1 MNTVYK
7 HRTTQGIAEYE
18 ILKGEFGVDDTL
30 HLRDTTCQHYGAK
43 CEIEVV
49 KCESG
54 DCYQF
59 SKALNANAEEYIYF
73 HQLEKFWATK
83 KDAYV
88 EGMERAVE
96 SYYRSIAENEQK
108 IVEAEEKLAGMKKM
122 KVQYFTS
129 EMVKSENLC
138 YVENEG
144 TCRIIGTILFDDG
157 RIGHLTDSNYSE
169 DYGGYG
175 YEGDRII
182 LIENKATG
190 RIMTENNEFVFASK
204 QDYDNIKSNENLG
217 RLKKSIETYHDIIK
231 SYTLNIERLNT
242 IIGQKDTLTI
252 DQMRDMR
259 NEI

>member
-1 MNTVYK
+1 MNAIYKYRTV
-7 HRTTQGIAEYE
+7 HGIVEYE
-18 ILKGEFGVDDTL
+18 ILKGEFGVDDIL
-30 HLRDTTCQHYGAK
+30 HLRDTSCQHYGDK

-83 KDAYV
+83 EEAYV

-96 SYYRSIAENEQK
+96 SYYRSIAENEK
-108 IVEAEEKLAGMKKM
+108 RIVEAEEKLAGMKKV
-122 KVQYFTS
+122 KIQYFTN
-129 EMVKSENLC
+129 EMVKSEKLC
-138 YVENEG
+138 YVEDEG

-169 DYGGYG
+169 GYDG

-204 QDYDNIKSNENLG
+204 QDYDNIKANKLMETLT
-217 RLKKSIETYHDIIK
+217 KSIENNRKGIE
-231 SYTLNIERLNT
+231 SYTLSIERLNT

-252 DQMRDMR
+252 EQMRDIR
-259 NEI
+259 NGK

>member
-1 MNTVYK
+1 
-7 HRTTQGIAEYE
+7 
-18 ILKGEFGVDDTL
+18 
-30 HLRDTTCQHYGAK
+30 
-43 CEIEVV
+43 
-49 KCESG
+49 
-54 DCYQF
+54 
-59 SKALNANAEEYIYF
+59 
-73 HQLEKFWATK
+73 
-83 KDAYV
+83 
-88 EGMERAVE
+88 
-96 SYYRSIAENEQK
+96 
-108 IVEAEEKLAGMKKM
+108 MKKM

-144 TCRIIGTILFDDG
+144 TCRIIGAIMFNDG
-157 RIGHLTDSNYSE
+157 KIGYLTDSNYSE
-169 DYGGYG
+169 GYDG

-217 RLKKSIETYHDIIK
+217 RLKKSIETYNDIIK

-252 DQMRDMR
+252 DQMRDIR
-259 NEI
+259 NGN

>member
-1 MNTVYK
+1 MNAIYK
-7 HRTTQGIAEYE
+7 YRTTQGIAEYE
-18 ILKGEFGVDDTL
+18 ILNGEFGVDDIL
-30 HLRDTTCQHYGAK
+30 HLRDTTCQHYGPK

-73 HQLEKFWATK
+73 HQLEKYWATK

-88 EGMERAVE
+88 EGMERAIE
-96 SYYRSIAENEQK
+96 SYYRSIADNEQK
-108 IVEAEEKLAGMKKM
+108 IVEAEEKLTGMKKM

-144 TCRIIGTILFDDG
+144 TCRIIGTIMFDDG
-157 RIGHLTDSNYSE
+157 RIGHLTDSNYTE
-169 DYGGYG
+169 GYDG

-204 QDYDNIKSNENLG
+204 QDYDNIKSNEKFG
-217 RLKKSIETYHDIIK
+217 RLKKSIETYHEIIK
-231 SYTLNIERLNT
+231 SYTLNIERLNS
-242 IIGQKDTLTI
+242 IICQKDTLTV

>member
-7 HRTTQGIAEYE
+7 YRTLQGIVEYE
-18 ILKGEFGVDDTL
+18 ILNGEFGVDDTL
-30 HLRDTTCQHYGAK
+30 HLRDTSCKHYGDK

-54 DCYQF
+54 DYYQF

-73 HQLEKFWATK
+73 HQREKFWATMEE
-83 KDAYV
+83 AYV
-88 EGMERAVE
+88 EGMEMAVE
-96 SYYRSIAENEQK
+96 SYYHSIAENERR
-108 IVEAEEKLAGMKKM
+108 IVEAEEKLAGMKKV
-122 KVQYFTS
+122 KIQYFTS

-138 YVENEG
+138 YVEDEG

-169 DYGGYG
+169 GYDG

-190 RIMTENNEFVFASK
+190 RIMTENGESVYVSE
-204 QDYDNIKSNENLG
+204 QDYKNIKANKLIENLT
-217 RLKKSIETYHDIIK
+217 KSIENNRKGIE
-231 SYTLNIERLNT
+231 SYTLSIERLNN
-242 IIGQKDTLTI
+242 IIGQKDILTI
-252 DQMRDMR
+252 EQMRDMR
-259 NEI
+259 NGN

>member
-1 MNTVYK
+1 MTTEVYK
-7 HRTTQGIAEYE
+7 YRTVQGIAKYE
-18 ILKGEFGVDDTL
+18 ILKGEFGIDDTL
-30 HLRDTTCQHYGAK
+30 HLRDTSCKHYGPN

-59 SKALNANAEEYIYF
+59 SKALNDNAEEYIYF
-73 HQLEKFWATK
+73 HKLEKFWATK
-83 KDAYV
+83 EEAYV
-88 EGMERAVE
+88 EGMEMAVE
-96 SYYRSIAENEQK
+96 SYYRSIAENEQN
-108 IVEAEEKLAGMKKM
+108 IVEAEKKLAGMKKM

-129 EMVKSENLC
+129 EMVKSEKLC

-144 TCRIIGTILFDDG
+144 TCSIIGTILFDDG

-169 DYGGYG
+169 GYDG

-190 RIMTENNEFVFASK
+190 RIMTENGESVYVSE
-204 QDYDNIKSNENLG
+204 QDYKNTKANKLMETLT
-217 RLKKSIETYHDIIK
+217 KSIENNRKGIER
-231 SYTLNIERLNT
+231 YTLDIERLNN

-252 DQMRDMR
+252 DQMRDIR
-259 NEI
+259 NGN

>member
-30 HLRDTTCQHYGAK
+30 HLRDTTCQHYGPK

-54 DCYQF
+54 NCYQF

-83 KDAYV
+83 EEAYV
-88 EGMERAVE
+88 EGVERAVE

-108 IVEAEEKLAGMKKM
+108 IVEAEENLAGMKKL

-144 TCRIIGTILFDDG
+144 TCRIIGTIMFDDG
-157 RIGHLTDSNYSE
+157 RIGHLTDSNYTE
-169 DYGGYG
+169 GYDG

-182 LIENKATG
+182 LIENKDTG
-190 RIMTENNEFVFASK
+190 RIMTENGEPVYASK
-204 QDYDNIKSNENLG
+204 QDYDNSKSNEKLG
-217 RLKKSIETYHDIIK
+217 RLKKSSETYHDIIK
-231 SYTLNIERLNT
+231 S
-242 IIGQKDTLTI
+242 
-252 DQMRDMR
+252 
-259 NEI
+259 

>member
-7 HRTTQGIAEYE
+7 YRTVHGIVKYE
-18 ILKGEFGVDDTL
+18 ILKGKFGVDNTL
-30 HLRDTTCQHYGAK
+30 HLRDTSCQHYGEK

-88 EGMERAVE
+88 EGMERAIE
-96 SYYRSIAENEQK
+96 SYYRSIADAEK
-108 IVEAEEKLAGMKKM
+108 SIVKDEEKLAGMKKV

-129 EMVKSENLC
+129 EMVKSENIC

-144 TCRIIGTILFDDG
+144 ICRIIGTILFDDG

-169 DYGGYG
+169 GYDG

-182 LIENKATG
+182 LIENKDTG
-190 RIMTENNEFVFASK
+190 RIMTENGESVYASK
-204 QDYDNIKSNENLG
+204 QDSDNIKANKLMETLNKCIENNRKG
-217 RLKKSIETYHDIIK
+217 IE
-231 SYTLNIERLNT
+231 SYTLSIERLNT
-242 IIGQKDTLTI
+242 IIGQKDILTVE
-252 DQMRDMR
+252 QMRDMR

>member
-1 MNTVYK
+1 MNAIYK
-7 HRTTQGIAEYE
+7 YRTTQGIAEYE

-30 HLRDTTCQHYGAK
+30 HLRDTTCQHYGPK

-73 HQLEKFWATK
+73 HQLEKYWATK
-83 KDAYV
+83 KEAYV
-88 EGMERAVE
+88 EGFERAIE
-96 SYYRSIAENEQK
+96 SYYRSIADNEQK

-144 TCRIIGTILFDDG
+144 TCRIIGTIMFNDG
-157 RIGHLTDSNYSE
+157 RIGHLTDSNYTE
-169 DYGGYG
+169 GYDG

-182 LIENKATG
+182 LIENKTTG
-190 RIMTENNEFVFASK
+190 RIMTENGDPVYASE
-204 QDYDNIKSNENLG
+204 QDYNNIKANKLIETLM
-217 RLKKSIETYHDIIK
+217 KSIENNRKGIE
-231 SYTLNIERLNT
+231 SYTLSIERFNT
-242 IIGQKDTLTI
+242 IIGQKDILTVE
-252 DQMRDMR
+252 QMRDMR

>member
-7 HRTTQGIAEYE
+7 YRTVHGIVEYE
-18 ILKGEFGVDDTL
+18 ILNGEFGVDDTL
-30 HLRDTTCQHYGAK
+30 HLRDTSCQHIGPN

-49 KCESG
+49 KCEDG

-73 HQLEKFWATK
+73 HKLEKFWATK
-83 KDAYV
+83 EEAYV
-88 EGMERAVE
+88 EGMEMAVE
-96 SYYRSIAENEQK
+96 SCYKSIADNEQK

-122 KVQYFTS
+122 KVQYFTT
-129 EMVKSENLC
+129 EMVKSEKHC

-169 DYGGYG
+169 GYDG

-190 RIMTENNEFVFASK
+190 RIMTENGESVYVSE
-204 QDYDNIKSNENLG
+204 QDYKNTKTNKLMETLM
-217 RLKKSIETYHDIIK
+217 KSIENNRKGIEI
-231 SYTLNIERLNT
+231 YTLNIERLNT

-252 DQMRDMR
+252 EQMRDIR
-259 NEI
+259 NGK

>member
-1 MNTVYK
+1 MNAIYK
-7 HRTTQGIAEYE
+7 YRTTQGIAEYE
-18 ILKGEFGVDDTL
+18 ILKGEFGVDDIL
-30 HLRDTTCQHYGAK
+30 HLRDTTCQHYGPK

-73 HQLEKFWATK
+73 HQLEKYWATK

-88 EGMERAVE
+88 EGMEQAIE
-96 SYYRSIAENEQK
+96 SYYRSIADNEQK
-108 IVEAEEKLAGMKKM
+108 IVEAEEKLTGMKKM

-144 TCRIIGTILFDDG
+144 TCRIIGTIMFNDG
-157 RIGHLTDSNYSE
+157 RIGHLTDSNYTE
-169 DYGGYG
+169 GYDG

-204 QDYDNIKSNENLG
+204 QDFDNIKSNENLG
-217 RLKKSIETYHDIIK
+217 RLKKSIETYHEIIK
-231 SYTLNIERLNT
+231 SYTLNIERFNT
-242 IIGQKDTLTI
+242 IIGQKDILTV

>member
-7 HRTTQGIAEYE
+7 YRTTQGIAEYE

-30 HLRDTTCQHYGAK
+30 HLRDTTCQHYGSK

-73 HQLEKFWATK
+73 HQLEKYWATK

-88 EGMERAVE
+88 EGMERAIE
-96 SYYRSIAENEQK
+96 SYYHSIAENEK
-108 IVEAEEKLAGMKKM
+108 RIVEAEEKLAGMKKV
-122 KVQYFTS
+122 KIQYFTN

-138 YVENEG
+138 YIEDEG

-169 DYGGYG
+169 GYDG

-190 RIMTENNEFVFASK
+190 RIMTENGESVYASK
-204 QDYDNIKSNENLG
+204 QDYDNIKANKLMETLT
-217 RLKKSIETYHDIIK
+217 KSIENNRKGIE
-231 SYTLNIERLNT
+231 SYTLNIERLNS
-242 IIGQKDTLTI
+242 IICQKDTLTI
-252 DQMRDMR
+252 EQMRDIR
-259 NEI
+259 NGN

>member
-7 HRTTQGIAEYE
+7 YRTVHGIVKYE
-18 ILKGEFGVDDTL
+18 ILNGEFGVDDTL
-30 HLRDTTCQHYGAK
+30 HLRDTSCQHYGPK

-59 SKALNANAEEYIYF
+59 SKALNDNAEEYIYF

-83 KDAYV
+83 EEAYI

-96 SYYRSIAENEQK
+96 SYYKNIADNEQK
-108 IVEAEEKLAGMKKM
+108 IVEAEKTLAGMKRM
-122 KVQYFTS
+122 KVQYFTT
-129 EMVKSENLC
+129 EMVKSEKHC

-144 TCRIIGTILFDDG
+144 TCRIIGTIMFDDG
-157 RIGHLTDSNYSE
+157 KIGYLTDSNYT
-169 DYGGYG
+169 DGYDG

-182 LIENKATG
+182 LIENKKTG

-204 QDYDNIKSNENLG
+204 QDYDNIKFNEKLG
-217 RLKKSIETYHDIIK
+217 RLKKSIETYREFNQ
-231 SYTLNIERLNT
+231 SYTLSIERLNT

-252 DQMRDMR
+252 EEMKKMRT
-259 NEI
+259 EI

>member
-7 HRTTQGIAEYE
+7 YRTVHGIVKYE
-18 ILKGEFGVDDTL
+18 ILNGEFGVDDTL
-30 HLRDTTCQHYGAK
+30 HLRDTSCQHYGPK

-49 KCESG
+49 KCEDG

-73 HQLEKFWATK
+73 HKLEKFWATNEE
-83 KDAYV
+83 AYV
-88 EGMERAVE
+88 EGMEMAVE

-144 TCRIIGTILFDDG
+144 VCRIIGTIMFNDG

-169 DYGGYG
+169 GYDG

-204 QDYDNIKSNENLG
+204 QDYDNIKSNEKLG
-217 RLKKSIETYHDIIK
+217 RLKKSIETYNDIIK
-231 SYTLNIERLNT
+231 SYTLNIERLNS

-252 DQMRDMR
+252 DQMRDIR
-259 NEI
+259 NGN

>member
-7 HRTTQGIAEYE
+7 YRTTQGIAEYE
-18 ILKGEFGVDDTL
+18 ILKGEFGVDDIL
-30 HLRDTTCQHYGAK
+30 HLRDTTCQHYGPK

-73 HQLEKFWATK
+73 HQLEKYWATK

-88 EGMERAVE
+88 EGMERAIE
-96 SYYRSIAENEQK
+96 SYYHSIAENEK
-108 IVEAEEKLAGMKKM
+108 RIVEAEEKLAGMKKV
-122 KVQYFTS
+122 KIQYFTS
-129 EMVKSENLC
+129 EMVKSEKLC
-138 YVENEG
+138 YIEDEG

-169 DYGGYG
+169 GYDG

-190 RIMTENNEFVFASK
+190 RIMTENGESVYASK
-204 QDYDNIKSNENLG
+204 QDYDNIKANKLMETLT
-217 RLKKSIETYHDIIK
+217 KSIENNRKGIE
-231 SYTLNIERLNT
+231 SYTLNIERLNS
-242 IIGQKDTLTI
+242 IICQKDTLTI
-252 DQMRDMR
+252 EQMRDIR
-259 NEI
+259 NGN

>member
-1 MNTVYK
+1 MNAVYK
-7 HRTTQGIAEYE
+7 HRTVHGIVKYE
-18 ILKGEFGVDDTL
+18 ILNGEFGVDDTL
-30 HLRDTTCQHYGAK
+30 HLRDTSCQHYGEK

-83 KDAYV
+83 EEAYV

-96 SYYRSIAENEQK
+96 SYYRSIAENEK
-108 IVEAEEKLAGMKKM
+108 RIVEAEEKLAGMKKV
-122 KVQYFTS
+122 KIQYFTS
-129 EMVKSENLC
+129 EMVKSEKIC

-157 RIGHLTDSNYSE
+157 RIGYLTDENYM
-169 DYGGYG
+169 DGCGGYDC
-175 YEGDRII
+175 DRII

-190 RIMTENNEFVFASK
+190 RIMTENGESVYASK
-204 QDYDNIKSNENLG
+204 QDYDNIKANKVMET
-217 RLKKSIETYHDIIK
+217 LKKSIENNRKGIE

-252 DQMRDMR
+252 EQMRDIR
-259 NEI
+259 NGK

>member
-7 HRTTQGIAEYE
+7 HRTTQGIAGYE

-49 KCESG
+49 KSESG

-73 HQLEKFWATK
+73 HQVEKFWATK
-83 KDAYV
+83 EEAYV
-88 EGMERAVE
+88 EGMERAIE
-96 SYYRSIAENEQK
+96 SYYRSIADNEAR
-108 IVEAEEKLAGMKKM
+108 ITEAEEKLAGMKKV
-122 KVQYFTS
+122 KIQYFTI

-138 YVENEG
+138 YIEDEG

-157 RIGHLTDSNYSE
+157 RIGHLTDENYS
-169 DYGGYG
+169 DGYDGYG

-182 LIENKATG
+182 LIENKDTG
-190 RIMTENNEFVFASK
+190 RIMTENGEPVYVSK
-204 QDYDNIKSNENLG
+204 QDCDGIKANKL
-217 RLKKSIETYHDIIK
+217 IETLNKCIENNRKAIE
-231 SYTLNIERLNT
+231 SYTLSIERLNT
-242 IIGQKDTLTI
+242 IIGQKDILTI
-252 DQMRDMR
+252 EQMRDMR
-259 NEI
+259 NGN

>member
-7 HRTTQGIAEYE
+7 HRTTQGIAGYE

-83 KDAYV
+83 EEAYV

-144 TCRIIGTILFDDG
+144 TCRIIGTIMFDDG
-157 RIGHLTDSNYSE
+157 RIGHLTDSNYTE
-169 DYGGYG
+169 GYDG

-204 QDYDNIKSNENLG
+204 QDYDNIKSNEKLG
-217 RLKKSIETYHDIIK
+217 RLKKSIETYHEIIK
-231 SYTLNIERLNT
+231 SYTLNIERLNS
-242 IIGQKDTLTI
+242 IICQKDTLTI
-252 DQMRDMR
+252 DQMRDIR
-259 NEI
+259 NGN

>member
-1 MNTVYK
+1 MNAIYK
-7 HRTTQGIAEYE
+7 YRTTQGIAEYE

-73 HQLEKFWATK
+73 HKLEKFWATK
-83 KDAYV
+83 EEAYV
-88 EGMERAVE
+88 EGMEMAVE
-96 SYYRSIAENEQK
+96 SYYHSIAENEK
-108 IVEAEEKLAGMKKM
+108 RIVEAEEKLAGMKKV
-122 KVQYFTS
+122 KIQYFTS

-144 TCRIIGTILFDDG
+144 ICRIIGTILFDDG

-169 DYGGYG
+169 GYDG

-190 RIMTENNEFVFASK
+190 RIMTENGESVYVSE
-204 QDYDNIKSNENLG
+204 QDYKNIKANKLIETLT
-217 RLKKSIETYHDIIK
+217 KSIENNRKGIE
-231 SYTLNIERLNT
+231 SYTLSIERLNS
-242 IIGQKDTLTI
+242 IIGQKDILTI
-252 DQMRDMR
+252 EQMRDIR
-259 NEI
+259 NGN

>member
-7 HRTTQGIAEYE
+7 YRTVHGIVKYD

-30 HLRDTTCQHYGAK
+30 HLRDTSCQHYGDK

-49 KCESG
+49 KSESG

-73 HQLEKFWATK
+73 HQREKFWATK
-83 KDAYV
+83 EEAYV
-88 EGMERAVE
+88 EGMEMAVL
-96 SYYRSIAENEQK
+96 SYYHSIAENEK
-108 IVEAEEKLAGMKKM
+108 RIVEAEEKLAGMKKV
-122 KVQYFTS
+122 KIQYFTS
-129 EMVKSENLC
+129 EMVKSEKLC
-138 YVENEG
+138 YIEDEG

-169 DYGGYG
+169 GYDG

-190 RIMTENNEFVFASK
+190 RIITENDEPVYASK
-204 QDYDNIKSNENLG
+204 QDYDGIKANKL
-217 RLKKSIETYHDIIK
+217 IETLTKCIENNRKGIE
-231 SYTLNIERLNT
+231 SYMSSIQRLNT
-242 IIGQKDTLTI
+242 IIGQKDILTI
-252 DQMRDMR
+252 EQMRDMR
-259 NEI
+259 NGN

>member
-7 HRTTQGIAEYE
+7 YRTVHGIVKYE
-18 ILKGEFGVDDTL
+18 ILNGEFGVDDTL
-30 HLRDTTCQHYGAK
+30 HLRDTTCQHYGPK

-73 HQLEKFWATK
+73 HQLEKYWATK

-88 EGMERAVE
+88 EGMERAIE
-96 SYYRSIAENEQK
+96 SYYRSIAETEAM

-144 TCRIIGTILFDDG
+144 TCRIIGTIMFDDG
-157 RIGHLTDSNYSE
+157 RIGHLTDSNYTE
-169 DYGGYG
+169 GYDG

-190 RIMTENNEFVFASK
+190 RIMTENNEPVYASK
-204 QDYDNIKSNENLG
+204 QDYDNIKSNEKFG

-231 SYTLNIERLNT
+231 SYTLNIERLNS
-242 IIGQKDTLTI
+242 IICQKDTLTV

-259 NEI
+259 NKI